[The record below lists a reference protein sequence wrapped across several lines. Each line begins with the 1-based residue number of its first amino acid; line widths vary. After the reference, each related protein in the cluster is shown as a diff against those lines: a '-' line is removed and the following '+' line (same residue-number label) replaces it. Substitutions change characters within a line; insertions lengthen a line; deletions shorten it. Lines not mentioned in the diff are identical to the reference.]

1 MVPYTSPFTEKQVLC
16 GISIC
21 VFLTFIF
28 TCLFINTDKTRM
40 YSETGLPMSHI
51 SQQAPVES
59 DAASLL
65 PQQDPSL
72 FLFHENPNYNTHVSA
87 AESKY
92 IAASIR
98 VHGFRFPH
106 SVYYFILLTLY
117 LLAMRRNRTLTRIF
131 QRIYITII
139 RALYQRDGKAK
150 IIFRT
155 YRISA
160 A

>member
-1 MVPYTSPFTEKQVLC
+1 
-16 GISIC
+16 
-21 VFLTFIF
+21 
-28 TCLFINTDKTRM
+28 M

-98 VHGFRFPH
+98 
-106 SVYYFILLTLY
+106 
-117 LLAMRRNRTLTRIF
+117 
-131 QRIYITII
+131 
-139 RALYQRDGKAK
+139 ALYQSDGKAK
-150 IIFRT
+150 ITFRT